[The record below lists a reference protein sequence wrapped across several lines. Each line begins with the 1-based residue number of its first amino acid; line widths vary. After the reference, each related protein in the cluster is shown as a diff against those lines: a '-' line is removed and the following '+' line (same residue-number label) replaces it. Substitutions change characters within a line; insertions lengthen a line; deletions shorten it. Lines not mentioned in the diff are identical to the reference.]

1 MPTDHHGEMTDQE
14 KYIPISTTD
23 ALPPAFGGDRA
34 VTRMSLTWA
43 TGHRSFADAE
53 QWIMDSARANDYDAV
68 IGVRFVPVTYVSAD
82 SISGGLGTRETSTE
96 CQWTVYGTAIGW

>member
-1 MPTDHHGEMTDQE
+1 MTGQE

-23 ALPPAFGGDRA
+23 TLPPALGGDRA

-53 QWIMDSARANDYDAV
+53 QWIVDSARAHNYDAV
-68 IGVRFVPVTYVSAD
+68 VGVRFVPVPYVSA
-82 SISGGLGTRETSTE
+82 SSMAGGLGTSETSTE
-96 CQWTVYGTAIGW
+96 CQWTVYGTAIAW